1 MIFCCGNVSYA
12 KKNEVYTA
20 AYIPIDDRPGNLQR
34 VEYAA
39 EASGI
44 ELYVPDSTI
53 IHTSLNNQP
62 LNPNGRQYG
71 DSAALMKW
79 IKEMDAKTD
88 NFIISLDQLL
98 SGGLVHS
105 RVGGL
110 LKNET
115 DIIDKIIELAKKNNV
130 YIFDTVIR
138 LSACTVGYERGTV
151 EVYDY
156 MREYFDRSADK
167 VYETMTSKYV
177 QEIVTAQVARQRKL
191 EIIKY
196 MLQHDNTG
204 KIKYYIG
211 VDDSSSREN
220 IQTDELE
227 QITAWLRG
235 RGMIYSGTD
244 EIGLMMFSDLV
255 TKLYNADIK
264 AYVKYFGG
272 NEDNGTEYDFDTVRE
287 NVESHIKGAGANI
300 VEDISE
306 ADMQIF
312 VMTLHDERKS
322 QSEYTRDLLNEYTC
336 SSLPVVVIDVAET
349 EYDAE
354 ENTYHRELVK
364 MLPYINTSNLLA
376 FSCWNGGGNAVGM
389 AVGNGV
395 SRMAYLKKYK
405 QSSQK
410 AQEAYEKEII
420 FSFAKDIG
428 YKMMYDGAEQILTKY
443 LSDRGYSTSN
453 FYEQR
458 EEVEWA
464 MNNGLFTECMARSV
478 AGINKCISGF
488 DNQGRLTHSDIKSV
502 KLSNYR
508 APWYRTFEVNFD
520 ITVN

>member
-1 MIFCCGNVSYA
+1 MLLSITFAYA
-12 KKNEVYTA
+12 SDNAKYTA

-34 VEYAA
+34 VQYAA
-39 EASGI
+39 QASGF
-44 ELYVPDSTI
+44 ELYVPDSSL

-71 DSAALMKW
+71 DTDSLMRW
-79 IKEMDAKTD
+79 IKETDSKTD

-110 LKNET
+110 IKNET
-115 DIIDKIIELAKKNNV
+115 DVIDKVIELARKNNV

-156 MREYFDRSADK
+156 MRDYFDRDAQT
-167 VYETMTSKYV
+167 VYQTMTSKYV

-220 IQTDELE
+220 IQSAEIE
-227 QITAWLRG
+227 QIKGWLKG
-235 RGMIYSGTD
+235 RGTIYSGTD
-244 EIGLMMFSDLV
+244 EIGLMMFSDLAAK
-255 TKLYNADIK
+255 TYNKDVK
-264 AYVKYFGG
+264 AYVRYFGG
-272 NEDNGTEYDFDTVRE
+272 NEDSGTEYDFDTVRE
-287 NVESHIKGAGANI
+287 NVESHIAGSGARVTDNI
-300 VEDISE
+300 ND
-306 ADMQIF
+306 ADMQVL
-312 VMTLHDERKS
+312 VMTLHDKNKT
-322 QSEYTRDLLNEYTC
+322 QSEYTHELLNEY
-336 SSLPVVVIDVAET
+336 SRSPIPAVIIDIAET

-354 ENTYHRELVK
+354 ENMYHKDLVK
-364 MLPYINTSNLLA
+364 MLPYMGTERLLA
-376 FSCWNGGGNAVGM
+376 FSSWNGGGNAVGM
-389 AVGNGV
+389 AVGNAV
-395 SRMAYLKKYK
+395 SRMAYLKKYGESTPEI
-405 QSSQK
+405 QR
-410 AQEAYEKEII
+410 AYEKELI

-428 YKMMYDGAEQILTKY
+428 YKMMNDGAEQILTKY
-443 LSDRGYSTSN
+443 LRDRGYSTSN

-458 EEVEWA
+458 EEIEWA

-478 AGINKCISGF
+478 AGINKCISGIDENGF
-488 DNQGRLTHSDIKSV
+488 ITYSQINSIY
-502 KLSNYR
+502 LSNYR
-508 APWYRTFEVNFD
+508 APWYRTFEINFD
-520 ITVN
+520 INVN